1 MRQRITPDRPEIWGI
16 SAKRPEAGAVGL
28 DVGSRAAAV
37 GLAGLSQ
44 WPDRGRPSNI
54 PQAVA
59 NAASAGCNG
68 KNVPVPGAGAAR
80 LIHRRMHREPKEC
93 GATAAARPQTSGTGS
108 GCCDP
113 APSQHDATLL
123 VHCMHGR
130 RQMTATRRPV
140 MGSVVTIGSVR
151 VIHPLSQRGSGQG
164 INLAC
169 LDSLHLSSRRVG
181 DLDLAP
187 IS

>member
-1 MRQRITPDRPEIWGI
+1 M
-16 SAKRPEAGAVGL
+16 SAPRSAIPAGPGR
-28 DVGSRAAAV
+28 RAEPA
-37 GLAGLSQ
+37 
-44 WPDRGRPSNI
+44 
-54 PQAVA
+54 
-59 NAASAGCNG
+59 
-68 KNVPVPGAGAAR
+68 VPVHGRLARMCQCQEPGRR

-169 LDSLHLSSRRVG
+169 LGSLHLSSRRVG